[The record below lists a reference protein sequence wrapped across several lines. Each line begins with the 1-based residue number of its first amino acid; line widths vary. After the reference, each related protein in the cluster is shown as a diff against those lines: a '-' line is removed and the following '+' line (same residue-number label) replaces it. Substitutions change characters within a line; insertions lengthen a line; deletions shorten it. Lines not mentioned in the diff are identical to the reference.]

1 MAATQKPE
9 ELDVD
14 EEVVV
19 RMAWEHRKNT
29 GSGSMMARRLVMI
42 SRCDYDFF
50 IIIIYHYYLL
60 VIVYLYRYIYYY
72 Y

>member
-50 IIIIYHYYLL
+50 YHYYLSLLFIIIIY
-60 VIVYLYRYIYYY
+60 
-72 Y
+72 

>member
-50 IIIIYHYYLL
+50 IIIIYHYYLSL
-60 VIVYLYRYIYYY
+60 LFISYCLFI
-72 Y
+72 

>member
-50 IIIIYHYYLL
+50 IIIIYHYYLSL
-60 VIVYLYRYIYYY
+60 LFIIIIY
-72 Y
+72 